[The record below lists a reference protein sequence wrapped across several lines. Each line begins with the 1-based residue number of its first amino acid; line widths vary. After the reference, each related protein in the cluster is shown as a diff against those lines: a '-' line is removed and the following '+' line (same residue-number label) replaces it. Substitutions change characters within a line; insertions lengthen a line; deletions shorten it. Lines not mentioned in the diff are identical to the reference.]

1 MVHIKKDNF
10 FKKDHDVCNLP
21 SNSLGEKRMHIHTCR
36 DREQIT
42 KRIG

>member
-21 SNSLGEKRMHIHTCR
+21 SNSLGKKEFTYTHVETENKSQR
-36 DREQIT
+36 
-42 KRIG
+42 G